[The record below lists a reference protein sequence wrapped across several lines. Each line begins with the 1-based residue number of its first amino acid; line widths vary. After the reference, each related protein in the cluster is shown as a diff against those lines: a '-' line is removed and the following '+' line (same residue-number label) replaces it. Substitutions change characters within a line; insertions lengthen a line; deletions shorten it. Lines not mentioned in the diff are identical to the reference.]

1 METYPRAGAEDSL
14 HKIHE
19 QTGSVGD
26 ACSEQTRAWDLAL
39 ADGAAVFLTAVNTV
53 GDVFSKLE
61 QGVCTLYNHLAR
73 FGEFQELLAVAARS
87 QPSTVQPWGWHPLV
101 ETEALRAGLLVVY
114 RFGRIPLHDHPGA
127 HGAQRVI
134 AGRVR
139 IQQFEEQPR
148 FKPSGS
154 LRSLK
159 LTVDRELGEG
169 GTASFA
175 PDRRNVHG
183 LETVWPRAVLLTA
196 TALPHREGERA
207 WYYPVPL
214 RPPDRSS
221 ILVNCVRRRPTVD
234 HLKANRGRGSKSG
247 FLKE

>member
-1 METYPRAGAEDSL
+1 L
-14 HKIHE
+14 HKIFG
-19 QTGSVGD
+19 QTGSAGD
-26 ACSEQTRAWDLAL
+26 SCSEETRAWDLAL
-39 ADGAAVFLTAVNTV
+39 ADGAAVFLTAANTV

-61 QGVCTLYNHLAR
+61 QEVCTLYDHLAG
-73 FGEFQELLAVAARS
+73 FGEFQDVLAVAGRS
-87 QPSTVQPWGWHPLV
+87 RPSTVQPWGWHPLV

-127 HGAQRVI
+127 HGAQRVV

-139 IQQFEEQPR
+139 IRQFEEQPR
-148 FKPSGS
+148 SKPSGN

-159 LTVDRELGEG
+159 LSVDRELGEG

-175 PDRRNVHG
+175 PDKRNIHG
-183 LETVWPRAVLLTA
+183 LETEWPRAVLLTA
-196 TALPHREGERA
+196 TALPRRDEERA

-234 HLKANRGRGSKSG
+234 HLKASRGRGSESA